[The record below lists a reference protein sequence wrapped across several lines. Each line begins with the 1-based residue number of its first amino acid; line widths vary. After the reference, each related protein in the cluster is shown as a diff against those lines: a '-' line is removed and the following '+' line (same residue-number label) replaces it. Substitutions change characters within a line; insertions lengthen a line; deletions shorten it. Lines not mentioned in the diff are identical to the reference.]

1 MTQFFPDQVACTD
14 QTHLLNEIKRTLR
27 GINILMTLFKMKL
40 GTQTELLWL
49 VELWVRIPED
59 INDRAESKRPNQ

>member
-1 MTQFFPDQVACTD
+1 
-14 QTHLLNEIKRTLR
+14 
-27 GINILMTLFKMKL
+27 MTLFKMKL